1 MMRFI
6 KKHRV
11 GPAGVAGHVLAIGF
25 LLYVDRIWG
34 WDPEMFP
41 AVFLVNIGLIIL
53 GYEVDRRYDTR
64 IWLYKLIDD
73 SMDLWSRP

>member
-1 MMRFI
+1 
-6 KKHRV
+6 
-11 GPAGVAGHVLAIGF
+11 
-25 LLYVDRIWG
+25 
-34 WDPEMFP
+34 MFP
-41 AVFLVNIGLIIL
+41 AVFLVNIGLILL